1 MDDISARVLQLEQ
14 LVMSVGTMLSL
25 TMQKVE
31 MLERSFVDV
40 CHDNSTLEIALFSK
54 QDAPDKN

>member
-1 MDDISARVLQLEQ
+1 MDELSARVLQLEQ

-31 MLERSFVDV
+31 MLERCFVDV
-40 CHDNSTLEIALFSK
+40 CHDNANLEIALFSK
-54 QDAPDKN
+54 QDAPDEN

>member
-1 MDDISARVLQLEQ
+1 MQELELRITQLEQ
-14 LVMSVGTMLSL
+14 LVMSIGTMLSL

>member
-1 MDDISARVLQLEQ
+1 MDELSARVLQLEQ

-31 MLERSFVDV
+31 MLERCFVDV
-40 CHDNSTLEIALFSK
+40 CHDNATLEIALFSK

>member
-1 MDDISARVLQLEQ
+1 MDDLSDRVLQLEQ

-31 MLERSFVDV
+31 MLERSFVCV
-40 CHDNSTLEIALFSK
+40 CRDNATLELALFTKHDGS
-54 QDAPDKN
+54 DKN